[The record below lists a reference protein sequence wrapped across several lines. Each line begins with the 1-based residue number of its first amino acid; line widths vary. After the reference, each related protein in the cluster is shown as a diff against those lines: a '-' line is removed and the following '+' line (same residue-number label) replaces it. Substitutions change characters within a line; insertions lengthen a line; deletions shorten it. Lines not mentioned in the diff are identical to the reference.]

1 MNSHSDS
8 ILLTQENQGRKPE
21 MEDAARA
28 LIVDDEE
35 EEALLIRE
43 MLEMDGYET
52 VMATSSEEALDIFE
66 RERFD
71 IVLADL
77 MMQGIDGIELLRRIN
92 TEDPYV
98 ASIVFTGDGSQEQII
113 KAFREGRVNYFL
125 LKPFNAD
132 QLFAAAAL
140 SIREQQVRR
149 REDSFY
155 RELEQ
160 RVKEVTA
167 ELEEKNRTLEEL
179 SITDNVTGLY
189 NHRHFFTV
197 LGSEID
203 RARRQNH
210 PLSMVLFDTDGF
222 KSFNDRHGHLAGDGI
237 LRRIGGLIK
246 EKIRRNVDKGF
257 RYGGDEF
264 TIILPEAGLK
274 QAESIVR
281 RILDALRDEG
291 EATLGIGL
299 VEFKPEFDARQM
311 VSLADEAMYQSKNSG
326 SDRITA
332 FGI

>member
-1 MNSHSDS
+1 
-8 ILLTQENQGRKPE
+8 
-21 MEDAARA
+21 MEEAARA

-52 VMATSSEEALDIFE
+52 VVATSGEEALDIFE

-71 IVLADL
+71 IVLSDL
-77 MMQGIDGIELLRRIN
+77 RMPSIDGIKLLRQIN
-92 TEDPYV
+92 TKDPYV
-98 ASIVFTGDGSQEQII
+98 ASIVFTGDGSQEQVI

-125 LKPFNAD
+125 LKPFHAD

-149 REDSFY
+149 REDGFY

-160 RVKEVTA
+160 RVKEVTVQ
-167 ELEEKNRTLEEL
+167 LEEKNRILEEL
-179 SITDNVTGLY
+179 SITDNVTGLF

-197 LGSEID
+197 LETEID
-203 RARRQNH
+203 RSRRQNH
-210 PLSMVLFDTDGF
+210 PLSLVLFDTDGF
-222 KSFNDRHGHLAGDGI
+222 KSFNDRYGHLAGDRI
-237 LRRIGGLIK
+237 LQRIGSLIT
-246 EKIRRNVDKGF
+246 EKIRNNVDKGF

-281 RILDALRDEG
+281 RILDTLRDEG
-291 EATLGIGL
+291 EATLSIGL
-299 VEFKPEFDARQM
+299 VEFKPEYDVRLM

-326 SDRITA
+326 GDQITA
-332 FGI
+332 HGA

>member
-1 MNSHSDS
+1 M
-8 ILLTQENQGRKPE
+8 
-21 MEDAARA
+21 
-28 LIVDDEE
+28 DDEE

-52 VMATSSEEALDIFE
+52 VVATSGEEALDIFE

-71 IVLADL
+71 IVLSDL
-77 MMQGIDGIELLRRIN
+77 RMPSIDGIKLLRQIN
-92 TEDPYV
+92 TKDPYV
-98 ASIVFTGDGSQEQII
+98 ASIVFTGDGSQEQVI

-125 LKPFNAD
+125 LKPFHAD

-149 REDSFY
+149 REDGFY

-160 RVKEVTA
+160 RVKEVTVQ
-167 ELEEKNRTLEEL
+167 LEEKNRILEEL
-179 SITDNVTGLY
+179 SITDNVTGLF

-197 LGSEID
+197 LETEID
-203 RARRQNH
+203 RSRRQNH
-210 PLSMVLFDTDGF
+210 PLSLVLFDTDGF
-222 KSFNDRHGHLAGDGI
+222 KSFNDRYGHLAGDRI
-237 LRRIGGLIK
+237 LQRIGSLIT
-246 EKIRRNVDKGF
+246 EKIRNNVDKGF

-281 RILDALRDEG
+281 RILDTLRDEG
-291 EATLGIGL
+291 EATLSIGL
-299 VEFKPEFDARQM
+299 VEFKPEYDVRLM

-326 SDRITA
+326 GDQITA
-332 FGI
+332 HGA

>member
-1 MNSHSDS
+1 M
-8 ILLTQENQGRKPE
+8 
-21 MEDAARA
+21 
-28 LIVDDEE
+28 
-35 EEALLIRE
+35 
-43 MLEMDGYET
+43 
-52 VMATSSEEALDIFE
+52 
-66 RERFD
+66 
-71 IVLADL
+71 
-77 MMQGIDGIELLRRIN
+77 
-92 TEDPYV
+92 
-98 ASIVFTGDGSQEQII
+98 
-113 KAFREGRVNYFL
+113 
-125 LKPFNAD
+125 
-132 QLFAAAAL
+132 FAAAAL
-140 SIREQQVRR
+140 SIRKQQVRR

-246 EKIRRNVDKGF
+246 EKIRSNVDKGF

-281 RILDALRDEG
+281 RILDALRDES
-291 EATLGIGL
+291 EATLSIGL

-326 SDRITA
+326 GDRITA